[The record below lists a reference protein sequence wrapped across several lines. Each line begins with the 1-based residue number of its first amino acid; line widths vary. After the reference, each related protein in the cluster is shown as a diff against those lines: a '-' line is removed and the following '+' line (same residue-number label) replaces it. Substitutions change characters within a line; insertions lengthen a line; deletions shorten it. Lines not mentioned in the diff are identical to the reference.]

1 MALRTR
7 GVGVDRPQNTWR
19 RMAWCLAWCNGDV
32 ERTARRRDAVKLHRE
47 LPCPKKNRARVE
59 SVRLNER
66 KLQRVAR
73 GSGEVGA
80 HRNLRETA
88 AERSSPVVEFASL
101 GARFVVRRE
110 GNERGRGEL
119 LIATN
124 GTSNDAVIGEKSR
137 PAFSSL
143 P

>member
-1 MALRTR
+1 M
-7 GVGVDRPQNTWR
+7 
-19 RMAWCLAWCNGDV
+19 
-32 ERTARRRDAVKLHRE
+32 
-47 LPCPKKNRARVE
+47 
-59 SVRLNER
+59 RLNEG
-66 KLQRVAR
+66 KLERVAM

-124 GTSNDAVIGEKSR
+124 GTSNDAIIGEKSR
-137 PAFSSL
+137 PAFLLCHERVLMVAVKMKVMTGGSHLS
-143 P
+143 